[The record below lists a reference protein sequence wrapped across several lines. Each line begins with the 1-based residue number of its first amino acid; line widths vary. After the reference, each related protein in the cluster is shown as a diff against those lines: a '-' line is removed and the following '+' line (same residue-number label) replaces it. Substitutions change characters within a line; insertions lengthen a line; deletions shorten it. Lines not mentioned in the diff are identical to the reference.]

1 MGSLVT
7 VQFSLAL
14 FAGLAAAMI
23 VPPVRRSVPRWV
35 EACIWLGLIV
45 ACWMAVTSFEGANA
59 RRVTASAAWGADQ
72 IVNTSIGLMFA
83 GVFGWM
89 HDHRHV
95 IANAVVTLLGAD
107 ILLLVL
113 VRSHRKAQE
122 LQPRI
127 VLGDW
132 VEFPI
137 HREPAMAHAAVPYAM
152 VELNLRAEHATAMLG
167 ASFLTWVVHLLI
179 WTRDVVIPRARV
191 RQAEAVAA
199 GRVQAAAGVESLRD
213 GAIRLQAS
221 ARAWHAD
228 HAPAISGLALKAGQ
242 ALDRVAVG
250 EAGVT
255 EGQFVDV
262 RALLSAQSIGW
273 YGPIVPVPG
282 SGLDHGG
289 AGSVHE
295 AGSDDK
301 AGSDRGEAGSD
312 HEEGQGH
319 ESDRLAS

>member
-1 MGSLVT
+1 VT
-7 VQFSLAL
+7 VQFSVAL

-83 GVFGWM
+83 GVLGWM
-89 HDHRHV
+89 HENRYV

-137 HREPAMAHAAVPYAM
+137 HRESAMASAAVPYAM
-152 VELNLRAEHATAMLG
+152 VELNLRAERATAMLG

-250 EAGVT
+250 DAGVT
-255 EGQFVDV
+255 GGQLVEV

-273 YGPIVPVPG
+273 YGPIVPAPG
-282 SGLDHGG
+282 SGSDRD
-289 AGSVHE
+289 E
-295 AGSDDK
+295 AGDE
-301 AGSDRGEAGSD
+301 AGSDRGGAGSD
-312 HEEGQGH
+312 HEEGRGH